1 MKGMVLNMNNKLINK
16 TQLYKEKLNANGVEI
31 TILSSD
37 NENDFISL
45 TDIARFKSTDPND
58 VIKNWLRAKDTLE
71 FLGLWEMMHNPNFK
85 PVDFDGFRNQAGSN
99 AFTMSPQKW
108 ITFTNA
114 IGIVSKSGNGGGTF
128 AHKDIAFEFASWISA
143 EFKLYIIKD
152 YQRLK
157 NDEANKLSLTW
168 NVKRIIAKTNYRLH
182 TDAIKNNL
190 IPENVSIIHQNITYA
205 NEADLLNV
213 ALFGKTAKEWKQDNP
228 NTKGNIRDN
237 ATITQLTVLSN
248 LENLN
253 AQFIKDGLSQKE
265 RVIKLNAVAI
275 EQLNIFKNN
284 SNLLNLER
292 TKNTKLL
299 KNRK

>member
-1 MKGMVLNMNNKLINK
+1 MDNELIDK
-16 TQLYKEKLNANGVEI
+16 TKIYKETLNANGIEI
-31 TILSSD
+31 NILSSD

-45 TDIARFKSTDPND
+45 TDIAKYKSDEPND
-58 VIKNWLRAKDTLE
+58 AIRNWLRAKDTIE

-99 AFTMSPQKW
+99 SFTMSPQKW
-108 ITFTNA
+108 INSTNA
-114 IGIVSKSGNGGGTF
+114 IGIVSKSGNGGGTY

-157 NDEANKLSLTW
+157 NDESNKLSSTW
-168 NVKRIIAKTNYRLH
+168 NVKRIIAKTNYKLH

-190 IPENVSIIHQNITYA
+190 IPENVSIKHQSITYA

-213 ALFGKTAKEWKQDNP
+213 ALFGQTAKEWKTSNP
-228 NTKGNIRDN
+228 KAKGNLRDN
-237 ATITQLTVLSN
+237 ATITQLTVLAN

-253 AQFIKDGLSQKE
+253 AQFIKEGLSQKE
-265 RVIKLNAVAI
+265 RLIKLNSIAI

-284 SNLLNLER
+284 NNLLTLER
-292 TKNTKLL
+292 NKSKKLL
-299 KNRK
+299 NK